1 MVFRLVRILM
11 SRASKYSATSGL
23 EELAMPPSRGGRG
36 QSRPLATAIPP
47 ESIPIYQVSVY
58 YTVFPFAI

>member
-1 MVFRLVRILM
+1 M

-36 QSRPLATAIPP
+36 QPRPLATAIPP